1 MSLRSVKV
9 SNMSQIFMQRVFS
22 MQLLV
27 HSSQMSDMNCVVLLG
42 VVQGFLFS
50 TDVMRN
56 MLGRSKN
63 L

>member
-1 MSLRSVKV
+1 V